1 MFSYFVNGSL
11 FIISMIQNI
20 YWYPVIHRFIYI
32 YMLLIFSSFCIL
44 LQSCLQVQF
53 RNLQNHKCVDCFVL
67 IWNYIYQLLQSA
79 LFYLQWLLNFLLQT
93 QGRRHMQNFISN
105 FHLNMYSSFN
115 IFLFIYIN
123 YVLLIKLVRWFC
135 VNAK

>member
-11 FIISMIQNI
+11 FIISMLQNI
-20 YWYPVIHRFIYI
+20 CWYLVMHRFIYI
-32 YMLLIFSSFCIL
+32 HMLLIFSSFCIL
-44 LQSCLQVQF
+44 LQSCLQAQF
-53 RNLQNHKCVDCFVL
+53 RNLQNHKCVDYFVL

-79 LFYLQWLLNFLLQT
+79 LFYLQWLLNFLLPT

-105 FHLNMYSSFN
+105 FHLNMYFSFN

-123 YVLLIKLVRWFC
+123 YILLTDQT
-135 VNAK
+135 